1 MNNKI
6 ENQKVSISVKVE
18 GIDQLMNL
26 ADKLKRQVKEVE
38 DTINK
43 IQYLNLELKINQ

>member
-18 GIDQLMNL
+18 GIDQLMTL
-26 ADKLKRQVKEVE
+26 ADQLKRQVKEVE
-38 DTINK
+38 DTINE